1 MEIKDID
8 ELIENLLKEK
18 SITVLK
24 IQKVLG
30 IGYSLAVSILDAL
43 EQNGLVLSASK
54 KEKVAKKGKL
64 DEVAELIKELIE
76 QAEEERMGLLLDYIN
91 EDGEFDCDKADE
103 LLKPALKLFIQKQ
116 KVSIATLQRAFK
128 IGYSR
133 AARLVDFMEELD
145 FISDSTTIPRIV
157 FITKEA
163 YIELFGSWDD

>member
-1 MEIKDID
+1 MEIKNID

-18 SITVLK
+18 SISVLR

-43 EQNGLVLSASK
+43 EQDGLVLSVSK

-64 DEVAELIKELIE
+64 EEIAKTIKFLIE
-76 QAEEERMGLLLDYIN
+76 QAEEERIGILEEYIN
-91 EDGEFDCDKADE
+91 EDGEFDCDKADK

-116 KVSIATLQRAFK
+116 KVSIATLQRVFK

-145 FISDSTTIPRIV
+145 FISDSSTIPRIV